1 MRIPIFIVPKRELT
15 LVFFTEIV
23 SKESSGEFIIGL
35 PPKLHA
41 ILPLIGTDVK
51 HSNWVPWVG
60 TNVIFFPAMHVKAI
74 LLTVKFVI
82 VKSTVAV
89 SPSLS
94 GIILIIVLFPS
105 TDTISNWIFPN
116 FGGPGSFPLG
126 LTLYVSWVDETVIW
140 PNNSHGDVV
149 GKLSDAEH
157 CILVPSLDNW
167 SGLFDIHV
175 KS

>member
-1 MRIPIFIVPKRELT
+1 M
-15 LVFFTEIV
+15 
-23 SKESSGEFIIGL
+23 
-35 PPKLHA
+35 
-41 ILPLIGTDVK
+41 K

-60 TNVIFFPAMHVKAI
+60 TNVNFFPAMHIKAL

-105 TDTISNWIFPN
+105 TDTISSWIIPN
-116 FGGPGSFPLG
+116 FDIGQQVSR

-140 PNNSHGDVV
+140 PNNTHDDEV

>member
-60 TNVIFFPAMHVKAI
+60 TNVNYNM
-74 LLTVKFVI
+74 
-82 VKSTVAV
+82 
-89 SPSLS
+89 
-94 GIILIIVLFPS
+94 
-105 TDTISNWIFPN
+105 PN
-116 FGGPGSFPLG
+116 IKTNTS
-126 LTLYVSWVDETVIW
+126 SAN
-140 PNNSHGDVV
+140 NNSNNNLFDFTN
-149 GKLSDAEH
+149 KDTEKKKEEEDD
-157 CILVPSLDNW
+157 ILVEDTKEVEMKKYLQKKWTN
-167 SGLFDIHV
+167 
-175 KS
+175 

>member
-1 MRIPIFIVPKRELT
+1 M
-15 LVFFTEIV
+15 
-23 SKESSGEFIIGL
+23 
-35 PPKLHA
+35 
-41 ILPLIGTDVK
+41 K

-60 TNVIFFPAMHVKAI
+60 TNVIFFPAMHVKAL

-105 TDTISNWIFPN
+105 TDTISSWIFPN
-116 FGGPGSFPLG
+116 FDLQQGTG
-126 LTLYVSWVDETVIW
+126 LPMSLYVSLVDDTVIW
-140 PNNSHGDVV
+140 SNNTHVDEV

>member
-1 MRIPIFIVPKRELT
+1 M
-15 LVFFTEIV
+15 
-23 SKESSGEFIIGL
+23 
-35 PPKLHA
+35 
-41 ILPLIGTDVK
+41 K

-60 TNVIFFPAMHVKAI
+60 TNVIFFPAMHVKAL

-116 FGGPGSFPLG
+116 IDGRGSFPLG
-126 LTLYVSWVDETVIW
+126 LTLYVSWVDKTVIW